1 MLAKVPMA
9 VLLASTLTSIV
20 GQTPADASEGTAATV
35 PDAVIRERPD
45 RTWMVA
51 GTVLGMARA
60 GGTLY
65 IGGSFS
71 ELLPPRGSSAS
82 SIRAHNL
89 AAIDLRT
96 GDPVRSWRPRA
107 SGPDAVVNALEVAD
121 GRVYV
126 GGAFDRLAGVPRQNL
141 GAVTTVDG
149 DAVRGFAPSVSGSV
163 YSLLAAQRLLYA
175 GGAFGRAD
183 GASRAKLAAW
193 RLRSGELSRAWRPRA
208 LDGPVR
214 DLALARGGGSIY
226 LAGAFS
232 GMAQDGRTFTRES
245 LAKVDASNGALRD
258 WHTPVGTVGSPQTAW
273 SVEVAD
279 DRLHGGFGRGPNFAA
294 SFRAV
299 GDVGPRIWRYA
310 LPGNVQTVEL
320 SRDGSRLFLGG
331 HFGLAVLD
339 DRECGQDL
347 RGLISVDPATGEPL
361 CDWIPQLAPFDSNF
375 EGPWAMTAVGG
386 ELWVGGG
393 WRTIDG
399 VEQRGLARF
408 DIG

>member
-1 MLAKVPMA
+1 MLAKAAMIVLIAMA
-9 VLLASTLTSIV
+9 LTPVV
-20 GQTPADASEGTAATV
+20 GTGAADGTVATV
-35 PDAVIRERPD
+35 ADPSIRERPD

-51 GTVLGMARA
+51 GTVFGMARA

-71 ELLPPRGSSAS
+71 ELIPPRGSGAS
-82 SIRAHNL
+82 PIRVHNL
-89 AAIDLRT
+89 AALDLAT
-96 GDPVRSWRPRA
+96 GDPVRSWRPRV
-107 SGPDAVVNALEVAD
+107 SGPDAVVDALEVAD

-126 GGAFDRLAGVPRQNL
+126 GGTFDGLAGVPRQNL

-149 DAVRGFAPSVSGSV
+149 DAVKGFAPSVSGSV
-163 YSLLAAQRLLYA
+163 YALLATERSLYA
-175 GGAFGRAD
+175 GGAFGSVD

-193 RLRSGELSRAWRPRA
+193 RLRSGELSRAWHPRA
-208 LDGPVR
+208 IDGAVR
-214 DLALARGGGSIY
+214 DLELARDGRSIFV
-226 LAGAFS
+226 AGAFS
-232 GMAQDGRTFTRES
+232 GMVQDGRTFTRES
-245 LAKVDASNGALRD
+245 LAKVGARNGVLRD
-258 WHTPVGTVGSPQTAW
+258 WHTPVGKVGSPQTAW
-273 SVEVAD
+273 SVEVAG

-299 GDVGPRIWRYA
+299 GDVGTRIWRYA

-347 RGLISVDPATGEPL
+347 RGLISVDPATGEPM

-375 EGPWAMTAVGG
+375 EGPWTMTAVGG
-386 ELWVGGG
+386 DLWVGGG

-408 DIG
+408 DLG